1 MLRRTLAF
9 ATIHLLL
16 VLLSLGLAAGSAMSR
31 LDTGA
36 PSSVTARAASAVSD
50 LLLLPLGYPALGIVG
65 SRGLPGGWAYAMII
79 LNSVIW
85 GVGLAW
91 MVKVLRRRSRA
102 GLPDHGITAATRDM
116 PGSRW
121 SRL

>member
-1 MLRRTLAF
+1 MLRRTFAF

-16 VLLSLGLAAGSAMSR
+16 MLLCFGLAAGSAMSR

-36 PSSVTARAASAVSD
+36 PRSVTARAASAVSD
-50 LLLLPLGYPALGIVG
+50 LLLLPLAYPGLSIVG
-65 SRGLPGGWAYAMII
+65 SRALPGGWAYAMII

-91 MVKVLRRRSRA
+91 MVKVLRRRSRP
-102 GLPDHGITAATRDM
+102 GLREKRGNTAATQDLPDRT
-116 PGSRW
+116 
-121 SRL
+121 